1 MSQMSTTAVLKCKY
15 CGKPVYVTDL
25 RTLRPDPDAEL
36 LNEFMHNL
44 NKLAICPK
52 CQKKYNY
59 YSSQGRSEEFL
70 RGMISPIDLDAKG
83 KNG

>member
-15 CGKPVYVTDL
+15 CGRPVYVTQL
-25 RTLRPDPDAEL
+25 RTTKADPDAEL

-44 NKLAICPK
+44 NKLAMCRT
-52 CQKKYNY
+52 CRKKYNY
-59 YSSQGRSEEFL
+59 YSQQGRSEEFL
-70 RGMISPIDLDAKG
+70 RGMISPIDLDVKG